1 MDTFWHIW
9 CYTDWEFNWS
19 RNKDGIYNSSCFLLF
34 TFRNLLYVYPQS
46 LNFANRQGSAR
57 NITVKVQFMNGED
70 PNNAMPVIFGKS
82 SCGDFAKEAYTSVV
96 YHNRYGIYFFYFLL
110 FFIPWF
116 LRNGVLKAKSKRNW
130 NILHHFTSP
139 GADFQ
144 NCSLCKV
151 VVDFWIRTWCSC
163 FLAVFFF
170 FCLICQIKSSNLIL
184 QNCHLFLPT
193 GPQISTMRS
202 RLNFPPHCRITTTFS
217 SLFITSAASKSRTRR
232 WRPLWDTR

>member
-1 MDTFWHIW
+1 MISRLSVWRIWCNSVLTGSNYLDFIFCKISLGVTGKTPVKLNWSEREVKSKLTWKLDPDYWIGLLDTFWHIW

-19 RNKDGIYNSSCFLLF
+19 RNKDGIYNSSCLLLF

-96 YHNRYGIYFFYFLL
+96 YHNRYGIYLFIYLFLL
-110 FFIPWF
+110 LFNPWP

-130 NILHHFTSP
+130 NIFHRFTSP

-144 NCSLCKV
+144 DCSLCKV
-151 VVDFWIRTWCSC
+151 CV
-163 FLAVFFF
+163 
-170 FCLICQIKSSNLIL
+170 
-184 QNCHLFLPT
+184 
-193 GPQISTMRS
+193 
-202 RLNFPPHCRITTTFS
+202 
-217 SLFITSAASKSRTRR
+217 
-232 WRPLWDTR
+232 